1 MHVSWFSHT
10 WFIYNLNTFRL
21 LVAFTQLLYTHIQ
34 IDNIS
39 YGAIPLLC
47 SPCWFLHQFPFQ
59 SLLLT
64 WNPSFCVVRSRPP
77 WPQVARKLTSPSS
90 IPPHSLPIPN
100 SRPPRVSPNK
110 LCAFLRWHQDPGFHG
125 PEQEVLSKVIK
136 VCISK
141 FFLQHCENFTYSR
154 TKNKSCSSKTLPLII
169 FSRQFLTLF
178 VFTW

>member
-1 MHVSWFSHT
+1 MRVSCFSYT

-34 IDNIS
+34 TGNIS

-47 SPCWFLHQFPFQ
+47 SPCKFPRQFPFQ

-90 IPPHSLPIPN
+90 NPPQSLPIPN
-100 SRPPRVSPNK
+100 SQHPRLIVRLTKTTS
-110 LCAFLRWHQDPGFHG
+110 R
-125 PEQEVLSKVIK
+125 
-136 VCISK
+136 
-141 FFLQHCENFTYSR
+141 LQLHRVQNSIRGRSDR
-154 TKNKSCSSKTLPLII
+154 TRRAKT
-169 FSRQFLTLF
+169 
-178 VFTW
+178 